1 MTAKRRQ
8 RTNDAQERL
17 QRAESA
23 SAEVSRQGETV
34 NRQLSL
40 VERLSEG
47 WRRVHAVNHL
57 AELFRDEGRLG

>member
-1 MTAKRRQ
+1 MTLRRRQ
-8 RTNDAQERL
+8 RADDQEERL
-17 QRAESA
+17 HRAEKA
-23 SAEVSRQGETV
+23 AETVDRQGEQI

-40 VERLSEG
+40 VERLTEG